1 VLLDLL
7 GAPDPTVPSYFLTTH
22 WAYQRLASIEERLRK
37 LNVLTSKGTEA
48 RFLREAKKKPTQFS
62 PGFVEDD
69 HMPFMARGVDI
80 LHIIP
85 TPFPPVWHTMADTG
99 GNLDI
104 PTVDDWAM
112 IVTAFAAE
120 WMELDGMLPQ
130 IQARREARESAKT
143 EL

>member
-1 VLLDLL
+1 M
-7 GAPDPTVPSYFLTTH
+7 PSYFQTTH
-22 WAYQRLASIEERLRK
+22 WAYQRMASLEGRLRR
-37 LNVLTSKGTEA
+37 LNVLATEGTGA
-48 RFLREAKKKPTQFS
+48 KFLPEAKKKPTQFS

-104 PTVDDWAM
+104 PTVDDWA
-112 IVTAFAAE
+112 IIITAFTAE
-120 WMELDGMLPQ
+120 WMELDGMMPQ
-130 IQARREARESAKT
+130 IHTRRSARESSKT

>member
-1 VLLDLL
+1 M
-7 GAPDPTVPSYFLTTH
+7 
-22 WAYQRLASIEERLRK
+22 ASIEQRMRK
-37 LNVLTSKGTEA
+37 LQVLTSKAGA
-48 RFLREAKKKPTQFS
+48 GFLQESGKKPTQFS
-62 PGFVEDD
+62 RGFVEDD

-85 TPFPPVWHTMADTG
+85 TPFPPVWHTMADTA

-104 PTVDDWAM
+104 PTVDDWAK
-112 IVTAFAAE
+112 IVTAFTAE

-130 IQARREARESAKT
+130 LQARHAARVSART